1 MQEIGRCVLGI
12 CLAIVAAAHV
22 AQAADPAPAAGV
34 ELTGW
39 GEPAAADLAVLEELE
54 GENLAEAR
62 KEKGTTLEIRGTKK
76 DLDGDAIPELFFF
89 VKHPMFCYEELGGC
103 TILVVRRASLVDRWQ
118 EIGVLTAA
126 EPSVVVSPA
135 RQGDFPALRPLGSQP
150 YTWNGR
156 QYEMQGGPAAA
167 PAAETSKP

>member
-1 MQEIGRCVLGI
+1 MRTPARRALGA
-12 CLAIVAAAHV
+12 CLALAAAAH
-22 AQAADPAPAAGV
+22 AAHAAEPKPAAGA

-39 GEPAAADLAVLEELE
+39 AERGAADLAVLEDLE

-62 KEKGTTLEIRGTKK
+62 KQKGTTLEIRAARK

-103 TILVVRRASLVDRWQ
+103 TILVVRRASLSDRWQ

-126 EPSVVVSPA
+126 EPNLVVSPA

-156 QYEMQGGPAAA
+156 QYEMQTGAAAA
-167 PAAETSKP
+167 PDGAKP